1 MILCCRWLA
10 VFSILAPTMLLAQEK
25 PGACWNMMPTGTTAS
40 FRGLHAIDRSSAWA
54 CGSQG
59 TVVRTLDGGQTWTRH
74 PINGLKPIELRSI
87 HAWSTT
93 EVAVATAGTPCR
105 IYRSDDA
112 GASWSIVYE
121 NDDPKAFIDGMRFW
135 GDKKGFVF
143 GDPLQSRLM
152 ALFSGDRG
160 KSWREPSDTALEM
173 REGEAGFAASNSSL
187 LVFGDR
193 SVWIGLGG
201 AEGVAHVLMSD
212 DAGQSWQRSPVQPI
226 ASGKSSGIFS
236 IARSPDGKAIA
247 VGGDY
252 MQPDRSEGN
261 IAIYD
266 PRSDTWRAP
275 RGRPPRGYR
284 SSVIYCEQAIR
295 QSHWIAVGPTGC
307 DVSVDGDD
315 WIAISD
321 EPFHALSVGADSSVW
336 ASGGSG
342 RIAIVDSD

>member
-1 MILCCRWLA
+1 MIAWLRQL
-10 VFSILAPTMLLAQEK
+10 VVWVLVGPSMLWAQESSSAFWK
-25 PGACWNMMPTGTTAS
+25 LKPTGAIAS
-40 FRGLHAIDRSSAWA
+40 FRGLHALDRQRAWA

-59 TVVRTLDGGQTWTRH
+59 TVVRTLDGGETWTRH
-74 PINGLKPIELRSI
+74 AIDGLEQTELRSI
-87 HAWSTT
+87 HAWSET
-93 EVAVATAGTPCR
+93 ELVVATAGFPCR
-105 IYRSDDA
+105 IYRSDNA
-112 GASWSIVYE
+112 GASWKPMFEDS
-121 NDDPKAFIDGMRFW
+121 DPKAFIDGLRFW
-135 GDKKGFVF
+135 NEQHGFAF
-143 GDPLQSRLM
+143 GDPLERRLM
-152 ALFSGDRG
+152 AWISRDRG
-160 KSWREPSDTALEM
+160 RTWEKSSQTPFAM

-266 PRSDTWRAP
+266 SRSDTWRAP